1 MTKIMEEKKVM
12 EEIKKEFLP
21 LPTPSEQKL
30 IDLTT
35 MTPKQKVITLL
46 KLGNS
51 LKTSIEYA
59 GADMRIYEI
68 WLKND
73 KKFEEDV
80 KQARAEAD
88 IFDCEII
95 RKASQNE
102 WQAAAFRIKQREAA
116 QRRKKYSIKLN
127 TPAECKKLLQKVITE
142 LIHDEIEIERARA
155 IGYLINTAI
164 KVIEVSDLAERM
176 EKLEEAMQK

>member
-1 MTKIMEEKKVM
+1 MEEKKVM

-21 LPTPSEQKL
+21 LPTPAEQKL

-35 MTPKQKVITLL
+35 MTPKQKLITLL

-51 LKTSIEYA
+51 LKTSIEFA
-59 GADMRIYEI
+59 GIDSKIYGI

-116 QRRKKYSIKLN
+116 QKRGHYSVKMA
-127 TPAECKKLLQKVITE
+127 TPADCRKLLQKVTAQ
-142 LIHDEIEIERARA
+142 LLNDEIEIERARA
-155 IGYLINTAI
+155 IGYLINCAI
-164 KVIEVSDLAERM
+164 KVIEASDLAERL
-176 EKLEEAMQK
+176 EKLEEALQKDG